1 MMKKE
6 KQFPIT
12 NAAIRNRTT
21 VYIFTIILTITGILA
36 YQSTPKESFPEVT
49 FPYFSVSTIYVG
61 TSPEDMV
68 NLVTHPIE
76 KELKSVKGV
85 KKISSKSIQDFSL
98 IFIEFE
104 TNVDENRAM
113 QDVKDAVDK
122 AKPNMPPELAVE
134 PNQLPEVTRIDLSE
148 IPVLNINLSGNLGLV
163 KMKQYAEDLQDKI
176 EELQEIT
183 RVDIVGALDREIQV
197 NIDLY
202 KMQAAGVSF
211 NQIVQ
216 AIQTENMTITAGMLD
231 VGRMQRN
238 MRVVGEFEKP
248 EELNNMLIKEGVY
261 LKDIAT
267 VVDGFKDRESYSR
280 MDGKEVITLN
290 VIKKSGKNLIIAIDK
305 IKDILDDF
313 RDEVPG
319 GLQIKAT
326 GDQSTMTRNNV
337 ADLFN
342 TIILGFLVVTLVL
355 MFFMGIDNALFVA
368 VAIPLSMVIA
378 FIFVPLIGFTMNMV
392 VLMAFIL
399 VLGIVVDNS
408 IVIVENIYRHYMNT
422 PNLSIFDATKRA
434 VGEVA
439 LPVFTGTLTTVI
451 PFIPLAFWPG
461 IIGKFMLYIPVTLII
476 TLVAS
481 MLVAYA
487 MNPVFAVTFMR
498 YRGEQGH
505 KRRLY
510 RKESIF
516 LGAITVIAVVMYL
529 AGIIWLGNLLAFLVV
544 MWLFTKFVIFYLIE
558 KFQKFVIPKMMAG
571 YRKTLDFALKGFM
584 PYVIIGF
591 TVLLLV
597 FTFFLMSVK
606 PPKIVF
612 FPQSDPSSIFVYIT
626 MPTGTDID
634 VTNQI
639 SKQVEDSVFAIV
651 GHDNPD
657 IESVITNVALN
668 AGQDVFERS
677 KQSRLAKISV
687 NFVEYKFR
695 TGPSSSD
702 ILQEMRTRIKGIPG
716 AQIIVD
722 REQNG
727 PPTGKPINLEIRGEA
742 KKPYSDLVK
751 VAAKTKLFIDSLAIP
766 GIEDLKSDADV
777 DKPEVIVQIDRIK
790 ANQYGISTAYV
801 GSILRTALY
810 GSTASKY
817 REGDE
822 EYPINVRLKE
832 KYRKKVSDLMNLNI
846 PVPGGPNGLR
856 EIPISSI
863 AKIEYESSYGGVIH
877 QEYKPTITL
886 SSNVL
891 TGYNA
896 NEIVQQISTAL
907 NDFKLPKGYEFVFT
921 GEQQDQQESGDFLTR
936 AFLIAI
942 ALVFLVLVS
951 QFNSLSKPV
960 IIMLQVV
967 FSMIGV
973 LLFTTL
979 FGMSISVVMTGVGLI
994 AVIGIVVKNAIILI
1008 DYTDIL
1014 VNRGGEF
1021 KDAVITG
1028 GATRLTP
1035 VLLTAASTIF
1045 GLLPLAIGM
1054 NINFETL
1061 FTDFNPNIYFGGDS
1075 AAFWNPLSWTIIF
1088 GLTFATFLTLV
1099 VVPSMYYIIF
1109 RKRVAK
1115 ERAKQQEENAS

>member
-1 MMKKE
+1 MKKE
-6 KQFPIT
+6 KEFGLT
-12 NAAIRNRTT
+12 NMAINNRTT
-21 VYIFTIILTITGILA
+21 VYIFTVIMIVAGVIA
-36 YQSTPKESFPEVT
+36 YNSTPKESFPEIT

-76 KELKSVKGV
+76 KELKGVKGV
-85 KKISSKSIQDFSL
+85 KKISSKSLQDFSL

-122 AKPNMPPELAVE
+122 SKPNLPPELAVD
-134 PNQLPEVTRIDLSE
+134 PNVLPEVTRIDLSE
-148 IPVLNINLSGNLGLV
+148 IPVLNISLSGNLGLV
-163 KMKQYAEDLQDKI
+163 KIKDYAEDLQDRI

-202 KMQAAGVSF
+202 KMQATGVSF
-211 NQIVQ
+211 DQIVN
-216 AIQTENMTITAGMLD
+216 AIRMENMTITAGMLD
-231 VGRMQRN
+231 VGMMQRN

-248 EELNNMLIKEGVY
+248 AELNNILIKEGVY
-261 LKDIAT
+261 LGDIAEI
-267 VVDGFKDRESYSR
+267 VDGFKDRESYSR
-280 MDGKEVITLN
+280 MDQKDVITLN
-290 VIKKSGKNLIIAIDK
+290 VIKKSGKNLINAIDK
-305 IKDILDDF
+305 IKVIMADF
-313 RDEVPG
+313 EKDTPKN
-319 GLQIKAT
+319 LQIKAT

-337 ADLFN
+337 SNLFN

-368 VAIPLSMVIA
+368 IAIPLSMVIA
-378 FIFVPLIGFTMNMV
+378 FIFVPLVGFTMNMV

-408 IVIVENIYRHYMNT
+408 IVIVENIYRNYMNT
-422 PNLSIFDATKRA
+422 PNLSIKDATRQS

-439 LPVFTGTLTTVI
+439 MPVFTGTLTTVL

-461 IIGKFMLYIPVTLII
+461 IIGKFMLFIPVTLII
-476 TLVAS
+476 TLLAS
-481 MLVAYA
+481 MLVAYV

-498 YRGEQGH
+498 YRGENAH
-505 KRRLY
+505 KAKLHK
-510 RKESIF
+510 KESLF
-516 LGAITVIAVVMYL
+516 LLALAALAIVMYISGVFW
-529 AGIIWLGNLLAFLVV
+529 AGNLLAFIVLI
-544 MWLFTKFVIFYLIE
+544 WLFTKFVLFYLID
-558 KFQKFVIPKMMAG
+558 KFQKNVIPKMMAG
-571 YRKTLDFALKGFM
+571 YRQTLNFALKGIM
-584 PYVIIGF
+584 PYLIIF
-591 TVLLLV
+591 TTVLLLF
-597 FTFFLMSVK
+597 FTFFMMSVK
-606 PPKIVF
+606 PPKVVF
-612 FPQSDPSSIFVYIT
+612 FPEGDPNNIFVYIT
-626 MPTGTDID
+626 MPTGTDIEITNR
-634 VTNQI
+634 VT
-639 SKQVEDSVFAIV
+639 KQVEDSVFAVI
-651 GHDNPD
+651 GRDNPD
-657 IESVITNVALN
+657 VESVITNVALN
-668 AGQDVFERS
+668 AGQDIFERTT
-677 KQSRLAKISV
+677 QARLAKV
-687 NFVEYKFR
+687 AVTFEEYQFR
-695 TGPSSSD
+695 TGRSTS
-702 ILQEMRTRIKGIPG
+702 ILLAEMRARIQGIPG

-722 REQNG
+722 RESSG

-742 KKPYSDLVK
+742 KKSYSELIK
-751 VAAKTKLFIDSLAIP
+751 IANKTKVFIDSLAIP

-777 DKPEVIVQIDRIK
+777 DKPEVVVNIDRIK

-810 GSTASKY
+810 GSTASKF

-822 EYPINVRLKE
+822 EYPINVRLEE
-832 KYRKKVSDLMNLNI
+832 KYRKKTSDLMNLKI
-846 PVPGGPNGLR
+846 PVPGGPDGFR

-863 AKIEYESSYGGVIH
+863 AKIEYTSSYGGVIH

-886 SSNVL
+886 GSNVL

-896 NEIVQQISTAL
+896 NEIVQQIKTAL
-907 NDFKLPKGYEFVFT
+907 DDYPLPNGYEFVFT
-921 GEQQDQQESGDFLTR
+921 GEQQDQEESGNFLMM

-942 ALVFLVLVS
+942 AAVFLVLVS

-960 IIMLQVV
+960 IILLQVV

-973 LLFTTL
+973 LLFTII
-979 FGMSISVVMTGVGLI
+979 FGMSISIVMTGMGLI

-1008 DYTDIL
+1008 DYTDVLIA
-1014 VNRGGEF
+1014 RGSEF
-1021 KDAVITG
+1021 KDAVISG
-1028 GATRLTP
+1028 GAIRLTP

-1054 NINFETL
+1054 NINFSTL
-1061 FTDFNPNIYFGGDS
+1061 FTDLDPNIYFGGDS
-1075 AAFWNPLSWTIIF
+1075 AAFWNPLAWTIIF

-1099 VVPSMYYIIF
+1099 VVPAMYYIVF

-1115 ERAKQQEENAS
+1115 ERLEDRG

>member
-1 MMKKE
+1 MKKE
-6 KQFPIT
+6 KEFPIT
-12 NAAIRNRTT
+12 NAAIRNRVT
-21 VYIFTIILTITGILA
+21 VYIFTVILIIAGIIA

-113 QDVKDAVDK
+113 QDAKDAVDK
-122 AKPNMPPELAVE
+122 AKPNLPPELSVE
-134 PNQLPEVTRIDLSE
+134 PNSLPEVTRIDLSE

-163 KMKQYAEDLQDKI
+163 KMKEYAEDLQDEI

-197 NIDLY
+197 NVDLY

-211 NQIVQ
+211 DQIVNT
-216 AIQTENMTITAGMLD
+216 IQMENMTITAGMLD
-231 VGRMQRN
+231 MGMMERN

-248 EELNNMLIKEGVY
+248 EELNQILIKEGVY
-261 LKDIAT
+261 LNDIAT
-267 VVDGFKDRESYSR
+267 INDGFKERESYSR
-280 MDGKEVITLN
+280 MDGEEVITLN
-290 VIKKSGKNLIIAIDK
+290 VIKKSGENLIIAIDK

-313 RDEVPG
+313 REDVPS
-319 GLQIKAT
+319 GLEIKST

-337 ADLFN
+337 SDLFN

-378 FIFVPLIGFTMNMV
+378 FIFVPLVGFTMNMV
-392 VLMAFIL
+392 VLLAFIL

-408 IVIVENIYRHYMNT
+408 IVIVENIYRNYMNT
-422 PNLSIFDATKRA
+422 PNLSIYNATKQA

-451 PFIPLAFWPG
+451 PFVPLAFWPG
-461 IIGKFMLYIPVTLII
+461 IVGKFMLYIPITLII
-476 TLVAS
+476 TLLAS
-481 MLVAYA
+481 IFVAYV

-498 YRGEQGH
+498 YRGEKAH
-505 KRRLY
+505 ERKLY

-516 LGAITVIAVVMYL
+516 LASAALVAVIMYFV
-529 AGIIWLGNLLAFLVV
+529 GVNWVGNLLAFLVL
-544 MWLFTKFVIFYLIE
+544 MWLFTKFVVFYLIGN
-558 KFQKFVIPKMMAG
+558 FQKYVIPKMMAG
-571 YRKTLDFALKGFM
+571 YRKTLDIALKGIM
-584 PYVIIGF
+584 PYLVIVF
-591 TVLLLV
+591 TVLLLF

-606 PPKIVF
+606 PPKVVF
-612 FPQSDPSSIFVYIT
+612 FPQGDPNSIFVYIT
-626 MPTGTDID
+626 MPTGTDIE
-634 VTNQI
+634 VTNRVT
-639 SKQVEDSVFAIV
+639 KQVEDSVFAIV
-651 GHDNPD
+651 GHNNPD
-657 IESVITNVALN
+657 VESVITNVALN
-668 AGQDVFERS
+668 AGQDIFERTT
-677 KQSRLAKISV
+677 QARLAKISV
-687 NFVEYKFR
+687 NFEEYKFR
-695 TGPSSSD
+695 TGPSTSD
-702 ILQEMRTRIKGIPG
+702 ILQEMRTRVQGIPG

-742 KKPYSDLVK
+742 KKPYIELVQI
-751 VAAKTKLFIDSLAIP
+751 AEETQMFIDSLAIP

-777 DKPEVIVQIDRIK
+777 DKPEVIVEIDRIK

-801 GSILRTALY
+801 GSVLRTALY

-822 EYPINVRLKE
+822 EFPINVRLEE
-832 KYRKKVSDLMNLNI
+832 KYRKKVSDLMNLRI
-846 PVPGGPNGLR
+846 PVPGGPNGGMR
-856 EIPISSI
+856 EIPVSAI
-863 AKIEYESSYGGVIH
+863 AKIEYQTSYGGVIH
-877 QEYKPTITL
+877 QEYRPTITL

-896 NEIVQQISTAL
+896 NEIVQEISTAL
-907 NDFKLPKGYEFVFT
+907 EDFELPNGYEFVFT
-921 GEQQDQQESGDFLTR
+921 GEQQDQEESGRFLSM

-942 ALVFLVLVS
+942 AAVFLVLVS

-979 FGMSISVVMTGVGLI
+979 FGMEISVVMTGMGLI

-1014 VNRGGEF
+1014 VNRGKDF

-1028 GATRLTP
+1028 GAIRLTP

-1054 NINFETL
+1054 NINFQTL
-1061 FTDFNPNIYFGGDS
+1061 FTDLDPNIFFGGDS
-1075 AAFWNPLSWTIIF
+1075 AAFWNPLAWTIIF
-1088 GLTFATFLTLV
+1088 GLAFATFLTLV
-1099 VVPSMYYIIF
+1099 VVPSMYFIIF

-1115 ERAKQQEENAS
+1115 QRANQEEE

>member
-1 MMKKE
+1 MKKE
-6 KQFPIT
+6 KEFPIT
-12 NAAIRNRTT
+12 NAAIRNRVT
-21 VYIFTIILTITGILA
+21 VYIFTVILIVAGIIA

-68 NLVTHPIE
+68 NLVTHPLE

-122 AKPNMPPELAVE
+122 SKPNLPPELSVE
-134 PNQLPEVTRIDLSE
+134 PNSLPEVTRIDLSE

-163 KMKQYAEDLQDKI
+163 KMKDYAEALQDKI

-197 NIDLY
+197 NVDLY

-211 NQIVQ
+211 DQIVNT
-216 AIQTENMTITAGMLD
+216 IQMENMTITAGMLD
-231 VGRMQRN
+231 VGMMERN
-238 MRVVGEFEKP
+238 MRVVGEFENP
-248 EELNNMLIKEGVY
+248 QELNRILIKEGVY

-267 VVDGFKDRESYSR
+267 IFDGFKERESYSR
-280 MDGKEVITLN
+280 MDGEEVITLN

-313 RDEVPG
+313 RDEAPS
-319 GLQIKAT
+319 GLEIKAT

-337 ADLFN
+337 SDLFN

-378 FIFVPLIGFTMNMV
+378 FIFVPLVGFTMNMV
-392 VLMAFIL
+392 VLLAFIL

-408 IVIVENIYRHYMNT
+408 IVIVENIYRNFMNT
-422 PNLSIFDATKRA
+422 PNLSIFNATKQA

-451 PFIPLAFWPG
+451 PFVPLAFWPG

-476 TLVAS
+476 TLLAS
-481 MLVAYA
+481 MFVAYV

-498 YRGEQGH
+498 YRGEKAH
-505 KRRLY
+505 ERKLY

-516 LGAITVIAVVMYL
+516 LASIAVFAVVMYV
-529 AGIIWLGNLLAFLVV
+529 AGVFWAGNLLAFLVL
-544 MWLFTKFVIFYLIE
+544 MWLFTKFVVFYLIE
-558 KFQKFVIPKMMAG
+558 NFQKYVIPKMMAG
-571 YRKTLDFALKGFM
+571 YRKTLDIALKGFM
-584 PYVIIGF
+584 PYLVVVF

-597 FTFFLMSVK
+597 FTFFLMGVR
-606 PPKIVF
+606 PPKVVF
-612 FPQSDPSSIFVYIT
+612 FPQGDPNSIFVYIT
-626 MPTGTDID
+626 MPTGTDIE
-634 VTNQI
+634 VTNRVT
-639 SKQVEDSVFAIV
+639 KQVEDSVFAIV

-657 IESVITNVALN
+657 VESVITNVALN
-668 AGQDVFERS
+668 AGQDIFERTT
-677 KQSRLAKISV
+677 QARLAKISI
-687 NFVEYKFR
+687 NFEEFKFR
-695 TGPSSSD
+695 TGPSTSD
-702 ILQEMRTRIKGIPG
+702 ILQEMRTRIQGIPG

-742 KKPYSDLVK
+742 KKPYIELVEI
-751 VAAKTKLFIDSLAIP
+751 AERTQMFIDSLAIP

-777 DKPEVIVQIDRIK
+777 DKPEVIVKIDRIK

-801 GSILRTALY
+801 GSVLRTALY

-822 EYPINVRLKE
+822 EFPINVRLME
-832 KYRKKVSDLMNLNI
+832 KYREKVSDLMNLRI
-846 PVPGGPNGLR
+846 PVPGGPDGLR
-856 EIPISSI
+856 EIPVSAI
-863 AKIEYESSYGGVIH
+863 AKIDYQTSYGGVIH
-877 QEYKPTITL
+877 QEYRPTITL

-896 NEIVQQISTAL
+896 NEIVQELSAAIE
-907 NDFKLPKGYEFVFT
+907 DFPLPNGYEFVFT
-921 GEQQDQQESGDFLTR
+921 GEQQDQEESGRFLSM

-942 ALVFLVLVS
+942 SAVFLVLVS

-979 FGMSISVVMTGVGLI
+979 FGMDISVVMTGMGLI

-1014 VNRGGEF
+1014 VNRGKEF
-1021 KDAVITG
+1021 KEAVITG

-1054 NINFETL
+1054 NINFQTL
-1061 FTDFNPNIYFGGDS
+1061 FTDLDPNIFFGGDS
-1075 AAFWNPLSWTIIF
+1075 AAFWNPLAWTIIF
-1088 GLTFATFLTLV
+1088 GLAFATFLTLV
-1099 VVPSMYYIIF
+1099 VVPSMYFIIF

-1115 ERAKQQEENAS
+1115 QRARQEEE

>member
-1 MMKKE
+1 MKKQKE
-6 KQFPIT
+6 FSVT
-12 NAAIRNRTT
+12 NAAVNNRVT
-21 VYIFTIILTITGILA
+21 VYFFTVIMIIAGVLA

-98 IFIEFE
+98 IFVEFE

-113 QDVKDAVDK
+113 QDMKDAVDK
-122 AKPNMPPELAVE
+122 AKPNLPPELSVD
-134 PNQLPEVTRIDLSE
+134 PNVLPEVTRIDLSE
-148 IPVLNINLSGNLGLV
+148 IPVLNINLSGDLGLV
-163 KMKQYAEDLQDKI
+163 KIKDYAEDLQDRI

-197 NIDLY
+197 NVDLY

-211 NQIVQ
+211 NQIVN
-216 AIQTENMTITAGMLD
+216 AISMENMTITAGMLD
-231 VGRMQRN
+231 VGMMERN
-238 MRVVGEFEKP
+238 MRVVGEFESP
-248 EELNNMLIKEGVY
+248 GELNNILIKEGVY
-261 LKDIAT
+261 LNDIANIA
-267 VVDGFKDRESYSR
+267 DDFKERESFSR
-280 MDGKEVITLN
+280 MDGKEVITLD

-305 IKDILDDF
+305 IKEILAEF
-313 RDEVPG
+313 EEEIPSS
-319 GLQIKAT
+319 LKIKAT

-337 ADLFN
+337 SDLFN
-342 TIILGFLVVTLVL
+342 TIVLGFLVVTLVL

-368 VAIPLSMVIA
+368 IAIPLSMLIA
-378 FIFVPLIGFTMNMV
+378 FIFVPLVGFTMNMV
-392 VLMAFIL
+392 VLLAFIL

-408 IVIVENIYRHYMNT
+408 IVIVENIYRNYMNT
-422 PNLSIFDATKRA
+422 PNLSIIDATKQS

-439 LPVFTGTLTTVI
+439 LPVFTGTLTTVL
-451 PFIPLAFWPG
+451 PFVPLAFWPG

-476 TLVAS
+476 TLTAS
-481 MLVAYA
+481 MFVAFV

-498 YRGEQGH
+498 YRGENAH
-505 KRRLY
+505 KAKLY
-510 RKESIF
+510 KKETFF
-516 LGAITVIAVVMYL
+516 LLGLIALAVIMY
-529 AGIIWLGNLLAFLVV
+529 ATGVFWLGNLLAFVV
-544 MWLFTKFVIFYLIE
+544 IMWLFTKFVIFYLI
-558 KFQKFVIPKMMAG
+558 KRFQKYVIPKIMAG
-571 YRKTLDFALKGFM
+571 YRNTLNFMLKGIM
-584 PYVIIGF
+584 PYIIIVF
-591 TVLLLV
+591 TVFLLI

-606 PPKIVF
+606 PPKVVF
-612 FPQSDPSSIFVYIT
+612 FPQGDPNNIFVYIT
-626 MPTGTDID
+626 MPTGTHID
-634 VTNQI
+634 VTNRVT
-639 SKQVEDSVFAIV
+639 KQVEDTVFAIV

-657 IESVITNVALN
+657 VESVITNVALN
-668 AGQDVFERS
+668 AGQDIFERTT
-677 KQSRLAKISV
+677 QARLAKVSV
-687 NFVEYKFR
+687 NFEEFKYR
-695 TGPSSSD
+695 TGPSTSD
-702 ILQEMRTRIKGIPG
+702 IMAEMRERVTGIPG

-722 REQNG
+722 REQAG

-742 KKPYSDLVK
+742 KRPYRELVDL
-751 VAAKTKLFIDSLAIP
+751 AERMQFFIDSLAIP

-777 DKPEVIVQIDRIK
+777 DKPEVIVNIDRIK

-810 GSTASKY
+810 GTQASKY

-822 EYPINVRLKE
+822 EYPINVRLQE
-832 KYRKKVSDLMNLNI
+832 KYRRKVSELMNLKI
-846 PVPGGPNGLR
+846 PVPGGTNGLR
-856 EIPISSI
+856 EIPVSAI
-863 AKIEYESSYGGVIH
+863 AKIEYSSSYGGVIH

-896 NEIVQQISTAL
+896 NEIVQEMSSAL
-907 NDFKLPKGYEFVFT
+907 EDFPLPNGYEFVFT
-921 GEQQDQQESGDFLTR
+921 GEQQDQEESGSFLTM

-942 ALVFLVLVS
+942 AAVFLVLVS
-951 QFNSLSKPV
+951 QFNSMAKPI

-979 FGMSISVVMTGVGLI
+979 FGMAISVVMTGMGLI

-1014 VNRGGEF
+1014 VAKGKDF

-1045 GLLPLAIGM
+1045 GLMPLAIGM
-1054 NINFETL
+1054 NINFQTL
-1061 FTDFNPNIYFGGDS
+1061 FTELDPNIYFGGDN
-1075 AAFWNPLSWTIIF
+1075 AAFWNPLAWTIIF
-1088 GLTFATFLTLV
+1088 GLAFATFLTLV
-1099 VVPSMYYIIF
+1099 VVPAMYFISF
-1109 RKRVAK
+1109 RRKAAK
-1115 ERAKQQEENAS
+1115 AVISE

>member
-6 KQFPIT
+6 KEFGLT
-12 NAAIRNRTT
+12 NMAINNRVT
-21 VYIFTIILTITGILA
+21 VYIFTVIMIVAGVFA
-36 YQSTPKESFPEVT
+36 YNSTPKESFPEVT

-85 KKISSKSIQDFSL
+85 KKISSKSLQDFSL
-98 IFIEFE
+98 VFIEFE

-113 QDVKDAVDK
+113 QDTKDAVDK
-122 AKPNMPPELAVE
+122 AKPNLPPELAVD
-134 PNQLPEVTRIDLSE
+134 PNMLPEVTRIDLSE

-163 KMKQYAEDLQDKI
+163 KTKEYAEELQDRI

-197 NIDLY
+197 NVDLF
-202 KMQAAGVSF
+202 KMQAAGVTF
-211 NQIVQ
+211 DQIIN
-216 AIQTENMTITAGMLD
+216 AIRMENMTITAGMLD
-231 VGRMQRN
+231 VGMMERN
-238 MRVVGEFEKP
+238 MRIVGEFESP
-248 EELNNMLIKEGVY
+248 LELNHLLIREGVF
-261 LKDIAT
+261 LSDIAT
-267 VVDGFKDRESYSR
+267 IVDDFKDRESYSR
-280 MDGKEVITLN
+280 LDGKEVITLN

-305 IKDILDDF
+305 IKDILS
-313 RDEVPG
+313 EYEKEIPKT
-319 GLQIKAT
+319 LQITAT

-337 ADLFN
+337 SNLFN
-342 TIILGFLVVTLVL
+342 TIILGFLVVTVVL

-368 VAIPLSMVIA
+368 IAIPLSMVIA
-378 FIFVPLIGFTMNMV
+378 FIFVPLVGFTMNMV

-408 IVIVENIYRHYMNT
+408 IVIVENIYRNYMNT
-422 PNLSIFDATKRA
+422 PNLSIQDATRQS

-439 LPVFTGTLTTVI
+439 LPVFTGTLTTVL

-461 IIGKFMLYIPVTLII
+461 IIGSFMLYIPVTLII
-476 TLVAS
+476 TLLAS
-481 MLVAYA
+481 MLVAYV

-498 YRGEQGH
+498 YRGNKPH
-505 KRRLY
+505 KAKLY
-510 RKESIF
+510 KKETVF
-516 LGAITVIAVVMYL
+516 LILATILAIILYVTGVFWGGNVFALLVI
-529 AGIIWLGNLLAFLVV
+529 
-544 MWLFTKFVIFYLIE
+544 MWLFTKFILFYLIE
-558 KFQKFVIPKMMAG
+558 KFQKYVIPTMMSG
-571 YRKTLDFALKGFM
+571 YRKTLDIALKGIM
-584 PYVIIGF
+584 PYIVVGT
-591 TVLLLV
+591 TVLLLF

-612 FPQSDPSSIFVYIT
+612 FPEGDPNSIFVYIT
-626 MPTGTDID
+626 MPTGTDIE
-634 VTNQI
+634 VTNRI
-639 SKQVEDSVFAIV
+639 TRQVEDSVFAIV
-651 GHDNPD
+651 GHNNPD
-657 IESVITNVALN
+657 VESIITNVALN
-668 AGQDVFERS
+668 AGQDIFERTT
-677 KQSRLAKISV
+677 QARLAKVSV
-687 NFVEYKFR
+687 NFEEYQFR
-695 TGPSSSD
+695 TGRSTSK
-702 ILQEMRTRIKGIPG
+702 ILSEMRSRIQGIPG

-722 REQNG
+722 REASG

-742 KKPYSDLVK
+742 KLPYSELVDI
-751 VAAKTKLFIDSLAIP
+751 AEGTKMFIDSLGIP

-777 DKPEVIVQIDRIK
+777 DKPEVIVNIDRIK

-801 GSILRTALY
+801 GSVMRTALY

-822 EYPINVRLKE
+822 EYPINVRLDE
-832 KYRKKVSDLMNLNI
+832 KFRKKTSDLMNLKI
-846 PVPGGPNGLR
+846 PVPGGPEGVR
-856 EIPISSI
+856 EIPVSAI
-863 AKIEYESSYGGVIH
+863 AQIEYTTSYGGVIH

-896 NEIVQQISTAL
+896 NEIVQEMSAAL
-907 NDFKLPKGYEFVFT
+907 EDYPLPNDYEYVFT
-921 GEQQDQQESGDFLTR
+921 GEQQDQEESGSFLSM

-942 ALVFLVLVS
+942 AAVFLVLVS
-951 QFNSLSKPV
+951 QFNSLSKP
-960 IIMLQVV
+960 IIILLQVV

-979 FGMSISVVMTGVGLI
+979 FGMSISIVMTGMGLI

-1014 VNRGGEF
+1014 VARGNAF
-1021 KDAVITG
+1021 KDAVISG
-1028 GATRLTP
+1028 GAIRLTP

-1054 NINFETL
+1054 NIDFYTL
-1061 FTDFNPNIYFGGDS
+1061 FTELKPNIYFGGDS
-1075 AAFWNPLSWTIIF
+1075 AAFWNPLAWTIIF
-1088 GLTFATFLTLV
+1088 GLAFATFLTLV
-1099 VVPSMYYIIF
+1099 VVPAMYYIVF
-1109 RKRVAK
+1109 RKSVESK
-1115 ERAKQQEENAS
+1115 K